1 MSGQQGESW
10 KSCKQEKTLDLCC
23 AKTTLTAGVEQGQG
37 WGKAR
42 AGARPSVGSEEAR
55 EGEERQG
62 GGEDKVIC
70 SEVELVAH

>member
-42 AGARPSVGSEEAR
+42 ARARPGLGQGRQWGVRRPEKGRSVR
-55 EGEERQG
+55 
-62 GGEDKVIC
+62 V
-70 SEVELVAH
+70 VEKIR